1 MSSELVIQ
9 LRNHKPQN
17 AYETL
22 NSVGRRH
29 GLHFF
34 TSSLFGIKSGIFKA
48 SVRDAEMSIAKH
60 EDLLNDRDVAIAE
73 PNIVFSVPAQ
83 PGISVE
89 ADPNKKPFKPNDPL
103 YPKQWHLDMI
113 DMPKAWNQTRGKGA
127 VVAVL
132 DTGVAFKQLAG
143 KKAYLLDLDDRR
155 CVKPYSTISGSKNAY
170 DGHGHGSHCSGS
182 VGQDTNNGYGCAGVA
197 PDCKIMP
204 VKVLTDSGYGDIAD
218 IADAIY
224 YAVDQDAH
232 IISMSLGGG
241 GYSEIL
247 YRACKKAH
255 DSGVLV
261 VVAAG
266 NDATDRPGS
275 PAGFDCCLTVSSV
288 GPDSNLASYS
298 TYGDFVNI
306 AAPGG
311 DTRKF
316 GEEGG
321 VLQETVYQGKEQ
333 FCFWNGTSMSTPHV
347 AGVAALLISKGVKGS
362 DKLWETLTESAVD
375 KGDEY
380 KYGAGLLNAWNA
392 LSL

>member
-1 MSSELVIQ
+1 MLNELVVQ
-9 LRNHKPQN
+9 LKPNCLGDVYDVVHKLQKRHHCFLSSPSMFRN
-17 AYETL
+17 
-22 NSVGRRH
+22 R
-29 GLHFF
+29 
-34 TSSLFGIKSGIFKA
+34 SGIVKTYV
-48 SVRDAEMSIAKH
+48 SDAISILG
-60 EDLLNDRDVAIAE
+60 ERLLNDEHVLFVE
-73 PNIVFSVPAQ
+73 PNTQFSLPVAGVPT
-83 PGISVE
+83 E
-89 ADPNKKPFKPNDPL
+89 ATNPEKKPFQPNDPL
-103 YPKQWHLDMI
+103 YPKQWHMDMV
-113 DMPKAWNQTRGKGA
+113 DMPKAWNNRRGKGA
-127 VVAVL
+127 IVAVL
-132 DTGVAFKQLAG
+132 DTGVAFKKLAG
-143 KKAYLLDLDDRR
+143 KKAYLLDLDDSK
-155 CVKPYSTISGSKNAY
+155 CVKPYNAITGNNNAY

-182 VGQDTNNGYGCAGVA
+182 VAQDTNNKFGCAGVA
-197 PDCKIMP
+197 PDAKIMP
-204 VKVLTDSGYGDIAD
+204 VKVLTDSGYGSLAD
-218 IADAIY
+218 IADGIY
-224 YAVDQDAH
+224 YAIDNGAH

-266 NDATDRPGS
+266 NDASDKPGTPS
-275 PAGFDCCLTVSSV
+275 GFDCCLTVSAV

-333 FCFWNGTSMSTPHV
+333 FCFWNGTSMATPHV
-347 AGVAALLISKGVKGS
+347 AGVAALLISNGVSGS
-362 DKLWETLTESAVD
+362 DDLWQNLVESAVD

-380 KYGAGLLNAWNA
+380 HYGAGIVNAWNA
-392 LSL
+392 LNY